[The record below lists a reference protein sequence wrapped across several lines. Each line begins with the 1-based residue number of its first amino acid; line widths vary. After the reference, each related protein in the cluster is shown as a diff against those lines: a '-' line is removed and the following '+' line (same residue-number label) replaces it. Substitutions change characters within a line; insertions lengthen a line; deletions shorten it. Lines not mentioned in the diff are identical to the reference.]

1 MSWPATGNNGLAMS
15 EHDAANL
22 GKPSLRRLL
31 PARGPRRVQSLAQKS
46 PVVSGGVASAS
57 ASERQTISEACSACR
72 KHKTK
77 CPGQRPS
84 CSRCIRR
91 KLQCHYTTNPGETKT
106 QALKRNYLELR
117 NQGNAQVELL
127 ELMRNLPEQDAHEVF
142 QRVRTGADPGG
153 ILQHVKAGGVL
164 IQMAVRPETRLRYEF
179 PYRPEIPAADIPNNP
194 YLKSIIY
201 EAASLY
207 PTTQDGE
214 YPRSSGS
221 ESISTPGAN
230 NDSANYQSMYLKP
243 FHAAEIVDA
252 RLENARCSLWTTV
265 CSDDALMRDLL
276 KVFFLCEYHYTAA
289 FHKDY
294 FLEDLV
300 ARRRDFCSPLLVNA
314 VLAYACACYP
324 AFPLR
329 AEYWNPN
336 TMLYR
341 FMAEAKRIWEL
352 EHSSPQITTIQAGII
367 FNVIYNLCGLDE
379 VGQPYRLHAV
389 ALARRMRLFMRV
401 GIADADSRLCS
412 GKAFTAWALYNWETL
427 NAFSFMLAPL
437 FEEPPQWP
445 LPDPS
450 HSGPSWY
457 GEIWLKYPLDSTLS
471 PCSFAHVIRSRCR
484 FRVIMNDF
492 CKAAYSERKD
502 MSLERADQL
511 HARLRHWYDTLP
523 EPLQP
528 KSIVLPGHLQLH
540 KENHSIFYHLLILI
554 IYEPVLHQQ
563 IHQNASTARQ
573 IIDDSLKYLQTLIRL
588 YYLRHSFDAMDLFIA
603 TPLMLIASECVER
616 IQESTPLTELEL
628 EALRSILILAAK
640 GLYAQRRNHYLAKVL
655 FRVIRGRMRESELA
669 LLKKAVHVDDDEIDA
684 ECDLVQAVR
693 SHLPVTVTKKKENV
707 DAHILKNLVE
717 NYVGLDIA
725 VGGGVRRGDVG
736 SLGALARHSH
746 GYNYNDGTGTGMGRD
761 GESNTTM

>member
-31 PARGPRRVQSLAQKS
+31 PARGPRRVQSLAPKS
-46 PVVSGGVASAS
+46 PVVSGGS
-57 ASERQTISEACSACR
+57 ASERQTILEACSSCR

-77 CPGQRPS
+77 LPS

-106 QALKRNYLELR
+106 QALRRNYLELR
-117 NQGNAQVELL
+117 NQSNAQLELL
-127 ELMRNLPEQDAHEVF
+127 QLMKNLPEQDAYEVL
-142 QRVRTGADPGG
+142 QRVRTGADLGG

-179 PYRPEIPAADIPNNP
+179 PYRPEILASDIPNNP

-201 EAASLY
+201 EVASLY
-207 PTTQDGE
+207 STTQEGE
-214 YPRSSGS
+214 YLRSSGS
-221 ESISTPGAN
+221 ESSSTPGAN
-230 NDSANYQSMYLKP
+230 NNSANYQSMYLKP
-243 FHAAEIVDA
+243 FHAAEIVDEQ
-252 RLENARCSLWTTV
+252 LENARCSLWTT
-265 CSDDALMRDLL
+265 
-276 KVFFLCEYHYTAA
+276 
-289 FHKDY
+289 
-294 FLEDLV
+294 
-300 ARRRDFCSPLLVNA
+300 
-314 VLAYACACYP
+314 ACYP
-324 AFPLR
+324 SFPLR

-389 ALARRMRLFMRV
+389 ALARWMRLFMRV

-427 NAFSFMLAPL
+427 HAFSFMLAPQ

-445 LPDPS
+445 LPDPL

-492 CKAAYSERKD
+492 CKAAYSERKG

-540 KENHSIFYHLLILI
+540 IFYHLLILI

-563 IHQNASTARQ
+563 IHQNAPTARQ

-616 IQESTPLTELEL
+616 IQESTPLIELEL

-640 GLYAQRRNHYLAKVL
+640 GLYAQRRNHYLAKIL

-669 LLKKAVHVDDDEIDA
+669 LLKKVVHVDDDEIDA
-684 ECDLVQAVR
+684 ECDLVQAER

-717 NYVGLDIA
+717 NYEGLDI
-725 VGGGVRRGDVG
+725 VGGEGVRAVTGVSGRR
-736 SLGALARHSH
+736 LARHPQ
-746 GYNYNDGTGTGMGRD
+746 GYNYNDGTRTRRN
-761 GESNTTM
+761 GEKNITM